1 MAAPKSY
8 MKQGSLQRA
17 DLIKQIGHAFDQID
31 KIKYPYI
38 YENIQKD
45 ESRMALIER
54 IINEIY
60 SKSQQVR
67 LEQIFNLIEISL
79 GD

>member
-1 MAAPKSY
+1 MAVPKSY
-8 MKQGSLQRA
+8 MKQSPMQRA
-17 DLIKQIGHAFDQID
+17 DLMKQIGIAFDKLD

-38 YENIQKD
+38 HENIQKD

-54 IINEIY
+54 IINELY
-60 SKSQQVR
+60 SKSQQPR

-79 GD
+79 SD